1 MKAEI
6 KKAGKS
12 ASKILVDRL
21 MFKSPSQSRKAFGGM
36 DPTTYF
42 RKLRDSRSSKKT
54 F

>member
-1 MKAEI
+1 MKVEI
-6 KKAGKS
+6 KKTGKP

-21 MFKSPSQSRKAFGGM
+21 MFKSRSQSRKAFGDM

-42 RKLRDSRSSKKT
+42 RKLRDSRASKKT